1 MMKKKAFSTLCVAA
15 IAAVSMCVGA
25 FAAGGLQQIK
35 AYINRDITIK
45 LDGQVKTMADE
56 QGARVYPI
64 SYDGTTYV
72 PIRAVS
78 SMLGIDVA
86 WDQASYSV
94 LLGKTGTAKDFIETF
109 EPYSKKGGCT
119 DYQISDSRRET
130 IAGKQ
135 YDHYINFYGYS
146 VDNRLYYDLGG
157 DYKTLSFDAYFASTH
172 DDPATIYVYGD
183 NDTLLATYDI
193 VGSNL
198 PTSYSV
204 DVRGVQQLV
213 IKAEIHTYDLYLF
226 NATIE

>member
-1 MMKKKAFSTLCVAA
+1 MKKKAFSTLCVAA

-135 YDHYINFYGYS
+135 YDHYISFYGYS

-157 DYKTLSFDAYFASTH
+157 DYKTLSFDAYFDSTY

-213 IKAEIHTYDLYLF
+213 IKAEIHGALLYLF

>member
-1 MMKKKAFSTLCVAA
+1 MKKKAFSTLCVAA

-94 LLGKTGTAKDFIETF
+94 LLGKTGAAKDFIETF
-109 EPYSKKGGCT
+109 EPYSNKGNSAH
-119 DYQISDSRRET
+119 YQLSDSRRKT

-135 YDHYINFYGYS
+135 YDHYISFYGS
-146 VDNRLYYDLGG
+146 SDNGLYYDLGG
-157 DYKTLSFDAYFASTH
+157 DYKTLSFDAYFASTD

-213 IKAEIHTYDLYLF
+213 IKANMYSYSLYLF

>member
-1 MMKKKAFSTLCVAA
+1 MDGPMGRKKLSKGEFKMKKKAFSTLCVAA

-94 LLGKTGTAKDFIETF
+94 LLGKTGTAKDFI
-109 EPYSKKGGCT
+109 
-119 DYQISDSRRET
+119 
-130 IAGKQ
+130 
-135 YDHYINFYGYS
+135 
-146 VDNRLYYDLGG
+146 
-157 DYKTLSFDAYFASTH
+157 
-172 DDPATIYVYGD
+172 
-183 NDTLLATYDI
+183 
-193 VGSNL
+193 
-198 PTSYSV
+198 
-204 DVRGVQQLV
+204 
-213 IKAEIHTYDLYLF
+213 
-226 NATIE
+226 

>member
-1 MMKKKAFSTLCVAA
+1 MKKKAFSTLCVAA

-94 LLGKTGTAKDFIETF
+94 LLGKTGTAKDFIEEF
-109 EPYSKKGGCT
+109 EPYSENDFGYYK
-119 DYQISDSRRET
+119 ISDNRTET

-135 YDHYINFYGYS
+135 YDHYAVTYGSSSKMYF
-146 VDNRLYYDLGG
+146 DLEGN
-157 DYKTLSFDAYFASTH
+157 YETLSFQLYYNSNYT
-172 DDPATIYVYGD
+172 DDPETLFIYGD
-183 NDTLLATYDI
+183 NDTLLAKCDVI
-193 VGSNL
+193 GSNL
-198 PTSYSV
+198 PKTFNV

-213 IKAEIHTYDLYLF
+213 IKGSTSWIYLF